1 MNFTYEL
8 LYTVAIFSACSLIN
22 VILNTFKTIIM
33 YKKNIISSANI
44 NAITYGFY
52 TVIVVLMAGT
62 MPLWIKIVATA
73 ITNWI
78 GVCISMKILK
88 KFEKDKVWKVELK
101 VPLNYEQQIREL
113 LSTRGVEI
121 FDGLKNEKNILLT
134 CICPSQKESKI
145 IGQIAKAYNTKPLA
159 YQNVWF

>member
-73 ITNWI
+73 VTNWI

-88 KFEKDKVWKVELK
+88 KFEKDKLWLVKSTISKKYADCVK
-101 VPLNYEQQIREL
+101 EL
-113 LSTRGVEI
+113 LNDTNVPFSYIDIDKYMIFDCYCATQEDTTKVAEI
-121 FDGLKNEKNILLT
+121 FKAHDGKLFASENI
-134 CICPSQKESKI
+134 
-145 IGQIAKAYNTKPLA
+145 YR
-159 YQNVWF
+159 